1 MSYMLLFFVS
11 LVSGLL
17 VFWNQKLIK
26 PWIPHLLSFSGAYLL
41 SICFLHLLPDLF
53 QGTAGSIGLF
63 ILIGFFLQLILDYFS
78 GGIEHGHTHV
88 NKKRIGHFPFL
99 IFLSLALHAF
109 LEAFPIQEAGE
120 KSSMTAYLI
129 GLLFH
134 KAPISFV
141 LVSLLVAYQLK
152 KSWVLFGI
160 IAFSCIAPL
169 GVFVGGNFK
178 FPAAI
183 FQNLFALSVG
193 IILHLSTTILL
204 ENNEEHNIEWKK
216 LSPLLLGVFMALLS
230 MFIH

>member
-1 MSYMLLFFVS
+1 MSYFLLFVVS

-17 VFWNQKLIK
+17 VFWKQKAIK

-41 SICFLHLLPDLF
+41 GICFLHLLPDLF
-53 QGTAGSIGLF
+53 QDSKPSVGLF
-63 ILIGFFLQLILDYFS
+63 ILLGFFLQLILDYFS

-88 NKKRIGHFPFL
+88 NYKKVGQFPFL

-109 LEAFPIQEAGE
+109 LEAFPIKEGVG
-120 KSSMTAYLI
+120 SSSTTAYLI

-152 KSWVLFGI
+152 PSLILLGI
-160 IAFSCIAPL
+160 VAFSFVAPL
-169 GVFVGGNFK
+169 GVFVGGYI
-178 FPAAI
+178 PYPEEV
-183 FQNLFALSVG
+183 FQKLFALSIG

-204 ENNEEHNIEWKK
+204 ENNEEHSIQWKK
-216 LSPLLLGVFMALLS
+216 LIPLLLGVFMALLS
-230 MFIH
+230 LLIH